1 MLPGE
6 LDVSSD
12 LSIADWEISDWQM
25 ERSRY
30 QFSPERAGPQLVST
44 SFVGKRNLGY
54 YILKVILP
62 LSLIVMMSWAIF
74 WIHPE
79 QSGTQIAMSITCVLT
94 LMTYR
99 SVVDYLL
106 PKLSYMTRMD
116 VFILGSTILLFVS
129 LVQAVYTS
137 MLVSDSRNEL
147 AERID
152 VICRWLFPLMFGMV
166 VLGFVL

>member
-6 LDVSSD
+6 LTASPH
-12 LSIADWEISDWQM
+12 LSIADWDISDWQIQTG
-25 ERSRY
+25 RY
-30 QFSPERAGPQLVST
+30 QLSPERVGPQLVST
-44 SFVGKRNLGY
+44 SFVAQRNVGY
-54 YILKVILP
+54 YVLKVILP

-99 SVVDYLL
+99 SMVDYLL
-106 PKLSYMTRMD
+106 PKLSYMTKMD

-137 MLVSDSRNEL
+137 MLVSDSRDVL

-152 VICRWLFPLMFGMV
+152 VICRWLFPFLFV
-166 VLGFVL
+166 ILILVFVL